1 MSGRGHPDLQR
12 FIMKT
17 LSSQDKKIILDS
29 IRDIPDF
36 PKPGIIFKDITTLLS
51 TPEAFNTLMT
61 HLENRYKSYDFDY
74 IAGID
79 ARGFIFGSILADR
92 LGVGFVPVRKKGK
105 LPYTTVAEKYSLEY
119 GFDEVEIHIDAFGEN
134 GCCTTG
140 EKAKVLLIHD
150 LIATGGTAKAAA
162 SLIDKVGAHCVEVC
176 FIMELAFLNGK
187 EGIKAPVYSVITLD

>member
-1 MSGRGHPDLQR
+1 MTLTSED
-12 FIMKT
+12 KT
-17 LSSQDKKIILDS
+17 IILES

-36 PKPGIIFKDITTLLS
+36 PKPGILFKDITTLLS
-51 TPEAFNTLMT
+51 NPTALDTLMS
-61 HLENRYKSYDFDY
+61 HLTNRYKSYQLDY

-119 GFDEVEIHIDAFGEN
+119 GFDEVEIHIDAFGEKEN
-134 GCCTTG
+134 PN
-140 EKAKVLLIHD
+140 VLLIDD

-162 SLIDKVGAHCVEVC
+162 NLIDKVGANCVEAC
-176 FIMELAFLNGK
+176 FIMELGFLNGRA
-187 EGIKAPVYSVITLD
+187 GFDTPVYAVLEID